1 MNGDSVI
8 CRKVRLNIYTKQYD
22 QRMISLFDDVF
33 LERLMNGIKNAG
45 IDDEIDGEDFDDFDD
60 SEDLSDFDEDNT
72 VELITEAE
80 YTDDGK
86 RIEIRYEET
95 ELTGMEG
102 AVTCISF
109 DKKSPGIISMMR
121 GGTVYTVM
129 IFEEG
134 KRHICAYETNIMPF
148 ELCILTKKVSNALE
162 AEADKYLGID
172 YLIEI
177 RGAKTERTIFHMDV
191 SPIEGNSMIEG

>member
-1 MNGDSVI
+1 MNSDSVI

-22 QRMISLFDDVF
+22 QRMSSLFDDVF

-45 IDDEIDGEDFDDFDD
+45 IDDEIDGEDFD
-60 SEDLSDFDEDNT
+60 DLSDFDEDNT

-95 ELTGMEG
+95 VLTGMEG

-162 AEADKYLGID
+162 AEAGKYLGID